1 MIAADTSALI
11 GFLKGDPDPRVRRLS
26 EAVRAQAL
34 WLPPPVVT
42 EMIAGAYDRPQ
53 LSGLLDGA
61 PLLPLIDGYWDRAAE
76 TRRVLLAKGL
86 KAQTLDTLIAQFCID
101 SETPLLTL
109 DSDFRHFATH
119 CGLKLA

>member
-1 MIAADTSALI
+1 
-11 GFLKGDPDPRVRRLS
+11 
-26 EAVRAQAL
+26 
-34 WLPPPVVT
+34 
-42 EMIAGAYDRPQ
+42 
-53 LSGLLDGA
+53 
-61 PLLPLIDGYWDRAAE
+61 LIDGFWDRAGE